1 MQKNIHN
8 ILNALPADFK
18 TAYLPCSYP
27 EENLEINTNR
37 KDWRIHAKMLP
48 SLITY
53 ILYIF
58 HNGKNMD
65 SFHHKQSDLQ

>member
-1 MQKNIHN
+1 MH
-8 ILNALPADFK
+8 
-18 TAYLPCSYP
+18 S
-27 EENLEINTNR
+27 
-37 KDWRIHAKMLP
+37 KMLP

-65 SFHHKQSDLQ
+65 FFHQKSRLTVGFPW